1 MQSLRIK
8 VYGKRI
14 FRDKEALELIR
25 KAATATWEDAGID
38 LPAQLEVTLT
48 DDAGIREINRDTREI
63 DAPTDV
69 LSFPMQDFY
78 HGECEFMEYSLD
90 PESGRLPLGDMVLSV
105 ERARAQGEEFGHGFR
120 RECAYLTVHSC
131 LHLLG
136 YDHLDEGPEKKLMR
150 EKEEIIMDRLG
161 LRREMTLEES
171 K

>member
-25 KAATATWEDAGID
+25 KAANAAWADAG
-38 LPAQLEVTLT
+38 LEVPAQLDVTLT

-63 DAPTDV
+63 DSATDV

-78 HGECEFMEYSLD
+78 HGECEYMDMD
-90 PESGRLPLGDMVLSV
+90 PETGRLPLGDMVISV

-150 EKEEIIMDRLG
+150 EKEEVIMDRLG
-161 LRREMTLEES
+161 LRREMTLEEA